1 VSVWFFWRQPAS
13 DFRKIEHQVS
23 LLTEFPGRLKK
34 LIYPGRITST
44 ESGPAKGARMV
55 SIAEFRHIMESGFL
69 PLACDCSLNSDGSL
83 RINIFDPTSGRVD
96 LLLTRV
102 SPQGLDSIRSISNL
116 IGELRTEIK
125 AGRRGFA
132 AFG

>member
-1 VSVWFFWRQPAS
+1 MIAINELT
-13 DFRKIEHQVS
+13 KIM
-23 LLTEFPGRLKK
+23 
-34 LIYPGRITST
+34 
-44 ESGPAKGARMV
+44 A
-55 SIAEFRHIMESGFL
+55 SGFL

-83 RINIFDPTSGRVD
+83 RISVFEPASGRVD

-116 IGELRTEIK
+116 IGELRAEIK

-132 AFG
+132 AVG

>member
-1 VSVWFFWRQPAS
+1 M
-13 DFRKIEHQVS
+13 I
-23 LLTEFPGRLKK
+23 
-34 LIYPGRITST
+34 
-44 ESGPAKGARMV
+44 
-55 SIAEFRHIMESGFL
+55 SIAELNRIMAVGFL
-69 PLACDCSLNSDGSL
+69 PLSCDCTFNSDGSL
-83 RINIFDPTSGRVD
+83 RICVFEPASGRVD

-132 AFG
+132 AMG

>member
-1 VSVWFFWRQPAS
+1 MIAI
-13 DFRKIEHQVS
+13 DELNKIMA
-23 LLTEFPGRLKK
+23 T
-34 LIYPGRITST
+34 
-44 ESGPAKGARMV
+44 
-55 SIAEFRHIMESGFL
+55 GFM

-83 RINIFDPTSGRVD
+83 RISVFEPTSGRVD

-102 SPQGLDSIRSISNL
+102 SPQGLDSIRAISNL

-132 AFG
+132 AVG

>member
-1 VSVWFFWRQPAS
+1 M
-13 DFRKIEHQVS
+13 I
-23 LLTEFPGRLKK
+23 
-34 LIYPGRITST
+34 
-44 ESGPAKGARMV
+44 
-55 SIAEFRHIMESGFL
+55 SIVEFRHIMESGFL

-83 RINIFDPTSGRVD
+83 RINIFDPASGRVD
-96 LLLTRV
+96 LLLPRV

-132 AFG
+132 AVS

>member
-1 VSVWFFWRQPAS
+1 MT
-13 DFRKIEHQVS
+13 S
-23 LLTEFPGRLKK
+23 LSQLRAQLELNFQ
-34 LIYPGRITST
+34 
-44 ESGPAKGARMV
+44 
-55 SIAEFRHIMESGFL
+55 

-83 RINIFDPTSGRVD
+83 RIRVFEPASGRVD

-132 AFG
+132 AVG

>member
-1 VSVWFFWRQPAS
+1 M
-13 DFRKIEHQVS
+13 I
-23 LLTEFPGRLKK
+23 
-34 LIYPGRITST
+34 
-44 ESGPAKGARMV
+44 

-83 RINIFDPTSGRVD
+83 RINIFDPASGRVD
-96 LLLTRV
+96 LLLPRV

-125 AGRRGFA
+125 AGRRGVCSGQLA
-132 AFG
+132 DQEIACAVGVVTTP

>member
-1 VSVWFFWRQPAS
+1 MIPIV
-13 DFRKIEHQVS
+13 
-23 LLTEFPGRLKK
+23 EFN
-34 LIYPGRITST
+34 RIM
-44 ESGPAKGARMV
+44 AA
-55 SIAEFRHIMESGFL
+55 GFL

-83 RINIFDPTSGRVD
+83 RIRVFEPESGRVE

-125 AGRRGFA
+125 AGRHGFA
-132 AFG
+132 VMG

>member
-1 VSVWFFWRQPAS
+1 MLVAS
-13 DFRKIEHQVS
+13 HPQGRTQGRGLSMIAIDELNKIMA
-23 LLTEFPGRLKK
+23 T
-34 LIYPGRITST
+34 
-44 ESGPAKGARMV
+44 
-55 SIAEFRHIMESGFL
+55 GFM

-83 RINIFDPTSGRVD
+83 RISVFEPTSGRVD

-102 SPQGLDSIRSISNL
+102 SPQGLDSIRAISNL

-132 AFG
+132 AVG

>member
-1 VSVWFFWRQPAS
+1 MISI
-13 DFRKIEHQVS
+13 IE
-23 LLTEFPGRLKK
+23 LN
-34 LIYPGRITST
+34 RIM
-44 ESGPAKGARMV
+44 AV
-55 SIAEFRHIMESGFL
+55 GFL
-69 PLACDCSLNSDGSL
+69 PLSCDCSLNSDGSL
-83 RINIFDPTSGRVD
+83 RISVFEPASGRVD

-102 SPQGLDSIRSISNL
+102 SPQGLDSIRAISNL